1 MNNENEILTRHLYS
15 SRVDFLA
22 CFSKA
27 RVWSAEERA
36 RDKRDSSRLY
46 FARESF
52 WAVSMVQMVDVHTV
66 FRLSLL
72 FRRNLAYPE
81 ISACR
86 NQISLHQATS
96 KIEITNLMDPIRMR
110 LLWLNTWSDEFNIC
124 LAIKMW
130 YGEEQCS
137 KGRAWNWNS
146 RYSWRILKYSK

>member
-1 MNNENEILTRHLYS
+1 MKTKSWQDIYIRLVWISSLVFPKLVCGQPRNERETNVIHRDFI
-15 SRVDFLA
+15 SRERVSEP
-22 CFSKA
+22 CQWSK
-27 RVWSAEERA
+27 
-36 RDKRDSSRLY
+36 
-46 FARESF
+46 
-52 WAVSMVQMVDVHTV
+52 VDVHTV